1 VAQANAIATCDSNVC
16 VNACA
21 PGVARLA
28 CPNTAPGK
36 IVCGAWGFETNTP
49 EGWIV
54 GDPSDPAITAKTPQ
68 PLTAAT
74 IQRLGGSFSLVV
86 STSIP
91 GGQDA
96 DGNLQQEL
104 TVQVPLC
111 PDSSSVNLA
120 NRTFQV
126 NAYFEYSSGTH
137 LDSTNAKINA
147 GSVSLNGSPVDSV
160 GTSPF
165 SVVEGKWLSGMSQ
178 VSISATHLTISFYV
192 ANLLAQPWVGRIY
205 LDSLSL
211 Q

>member
-1 VAQANAIATCDSNVC
+1 MAAGN
-16 VNACA
+16 
-21 PGVARLA
+21 
-28 CPNTAPGK
+28 

-74 IQRLGGSFSLVV
+74 TQRLGGGFSLVV

-96 DGNLQQEL
+96 AGNYQQEL

-111 PDSSSVNLA
+111 PDGSSVNLA

-126 NAYFEYSSGTH
+126 NAYFEYLSGTH

-165 SVVEGKWLSGMSQ
+165 SVVEGKWLSGASQ
-178 VSISATHLTISFYV
+178 VSISATHLTISFFV